1 MFDSNTKSK
10 EGGSLVMFKGI
21 HGNYFFFAL
30 PLKIQGCSCFG
41 IKKGSEIFGII
52 WLHKNRR

>member
-30 PLKIQGCSCFG
+30 PLKY
-41 IKKGSEIFGII
+41 KAALVLE
-52 WLHKNRR
+52 

>member
-10 EGGSLVMFKGI
+10 EGGSLVMFEGI

-30 PLKIQGCSCFG
+30 PLKYKAALVLG
-41 IKKGSEIFGII
+41 
-52 WLHKNRR
+52 